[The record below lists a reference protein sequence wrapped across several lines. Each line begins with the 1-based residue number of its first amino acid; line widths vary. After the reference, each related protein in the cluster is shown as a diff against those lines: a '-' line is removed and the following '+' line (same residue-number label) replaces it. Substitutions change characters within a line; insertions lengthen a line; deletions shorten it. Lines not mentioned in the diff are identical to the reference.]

1 LRKCFSWFT
10 NPSPLI
16 TALFLLLAV
25 CIFSSDAKAQSIDTF
40 TINQQQPTLV
50 INQDKV
56 DWYIDKNAGVSI
68 GDVQDK
74 VFYPFPAKE
83 FLTVKAGWS
92 FFTKF
97 QLVNQSGFDKEF
109 VFQFPKTGK
118 IFVKMTV
125 SDSITQLLQ
134 TGSLFKLQDR
144 SVNANINAVKFNLPK
159 NSLTKFTI
167 QFQPVYSLYIP
178 KSFNFQLQELATFT
192 KTDTKRLLWQGVFL
206 GIIMVMALYN
216 FIVFIAVKDISYF
229 YYVLSIISIGVYF
242 TFYYGFGIEYL
253 WPGQPRWDTWS
264 YTLIVPFTAITR
276 LLFTRTYLHT
286 SPQLPLINNAM
297 NVLLA
302 ASIITL
308 LLGFLFF
315 ILGIDLLKPLLE
327 VIGVLGTLV
336 LVIMLVAGVGSYSLK
351 RSKPALYFIAAN
363 LILIVGAIAFILRE
377 MNFLQDNFTTRY
389 VVQIGVLVQVVV
401 FALGLASRYNETK
414 LELVNEILEK
424 ERLALER
431 EIEKKELIEK
441 QKEELQLQVSKQT
454 ADLKKQNIILEA
466 STQKLSQ
473 LNQVKDKLF
482 SIISHDMRNPMA
494 TMQSY
499 IKILSEHQDKLS
511 VEEKQR
517 LVKEAQESADNMNHL
532 LYNLLQWSKSQM
544 NLLDFL
550 PEKISLKQALD
561 KNVRLLQPYANLKK
575 ISIYNELQGDQ
586 FLLFDKDM
594 LDFILRNLLSNAIKF
609 SHKNSG
615 ITVGVCL
622 QDEIVTI
629 QIIDTGI
636 GLSNERLEQI
646 VHTNEAISRRGTAK
660 EKGTGLGLMITKE
673 FIEKN
678 NARLVVE
685 SELGKG
691 SVFGF
696 AVKSYSSISEES
708 AL

>member
-1 LRKCFSWFT
+1 LQKFLSWF
-10 NPSPLI
+10 NSLKLLAAPS
-16 TALFLLLAV
+16 LFLLMAG
-25 CIFSSDAKAQSIDTF
+25 IFPVAANAQSITTF
-40 TINQQQPTLV
+40 TINQQQPTLA
-50 INQDKV
+50 ISQDKIG
-56 DWYIDKNAGVSI
+56 WYIDKEGGVGI
-68 GDVQDK
+68 NDLKDQ
-74 VFYPFPAKE
+74 VFYPFPSKE
-83 FLTVKAGWS
+83 FLSVKAGWN
-92 FFTKF
+92 FFAIF
-97 QLVNQSGFDKEF
+97 QLINQSGFDKEY
-109 VFQFPKTGK
+109 VFQLPKTGK
-118 IFVKMTV
+118 IFVQIAV

-144 SVNANINAVKFNLPK
+144 SVSANINAVKFTLPK

-229 YYVLSIISIGVYF
+229 YYVLSIVSIGVYF

-297 NVLLA
+297 NVLLV
-302 ASIITL
+302 ASTITL

-315 ILGIDLLKPLLE
+315 IWSVDLLKPLLE

-336 LVIMLVAGVGSYSLK
+336 LVIMLVAGIGSYSLK
-351 RSKPALYFIAAN
+351 KSKPALYFIAAN

-424 ERLALER
+424 ERLTLER

-454 ADLKKQNIILEA
+454 ADLKEQNIILEA

-517 LVKEAQESADNMNHL
+517 LMKEAQESADNMNQL

-544 NLLDFL
+544 NLLDFS
-550 PEKISLKQALD
+550 PEKISLKQALE

-575 ISIYNELQGDQ
+575 IAIHNELHGDHY
-586 FLLFDKDM
+586 LLFDKDM

-609 SHKNSG
+609 SHKNSI
-615 ITVGVCL
+615 ITVAVTL
-622 QDEIVTI
+622 QEEIVTI

-636 GLSNERLEQI
+636 GLSNERLDQI

-685 SELGKG
+685 SKLGKG

-696 AVKSYSSISEES
+696 TAKSYAAIAIES
-708 AL
+708 VL